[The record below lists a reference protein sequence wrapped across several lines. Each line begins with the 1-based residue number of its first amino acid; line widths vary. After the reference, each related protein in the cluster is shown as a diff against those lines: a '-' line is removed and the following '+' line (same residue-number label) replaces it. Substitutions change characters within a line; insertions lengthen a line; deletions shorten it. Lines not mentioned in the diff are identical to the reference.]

1 MGVKPVMC
9 ALSRAA
15 QEVARCQATDA
26 RLSLAQVCAAYR
38 GLQAGYREEYVLYS
52 LASAALAQ
60 VRPIIVL
67 QPIIYL

>member
-1 MGVKPVMC
+1 MTPGGLCLENPDVCLLPVV
-9 ALSRAA
+9 

-26 RLSLAQVCAAYR
+26 RLSLAQVCATYR

-60 VRPIIVL
+60 VCLFP
-67 QPIIYL
+67 PG